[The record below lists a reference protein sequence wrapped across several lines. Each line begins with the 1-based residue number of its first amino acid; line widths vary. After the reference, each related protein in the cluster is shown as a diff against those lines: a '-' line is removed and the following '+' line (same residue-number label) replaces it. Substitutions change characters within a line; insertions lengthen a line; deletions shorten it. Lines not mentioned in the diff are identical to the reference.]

1 MRKIRRSKKRG
12 PVVSKKVTYDG
23 INFASGLEKY
33 MYIALK
39 QNSIKAKYE
48 KRTFV
53 LIPEFYFNNE
63 SYEFARISDDNQ
75 SGSIPIAALDVSTL
89 DDDIEHKLRV
99 EIGNGEGE
107 RLDEELLSRLSI
119 AISIPGVP
127 AISPFEL
134 ESTVLEIYY
143 EDITL

>member
-1 MRKIRRSKKRG
+1 MKRIKRSKKRG

-23 INFASGLEKY
+23 IKFASGLEKY

-63 SYEFARISDDNQ
+63 SYERTANAKGEFKNRGVKKIQ
-75 SGSIPIAALDVSTL
+75 SIKIAIEIALDIFL
-89 DDDIEHKLRV
+89 IFPYFINHFFFHQIR
-99 EIGNGEGE
+99 
-107 RLDEELLSRLSI
+107 
-119 AISIPGVP
+119 
-127 AISPFEL
+127 
-134 ESTVLEIYY
+134 Y
-143 EDITL
+143 